1 MFSRKV
7 VAWSLGDHM
16 QTEMVIE
23 ALDRAVERNQPKKG
37 LIFDSD
43 RGSQYAS
50 YLFRDKLKE
59 YGFISSMSRPGN
71 CYDNAVAES
80 FFGSLKTEEIYRNKY
95 INLFELRRSIFEYI
109 DILYNR
115 HRKHSY
121 LGYRNPIEF
130 EEQYNVA

>member
-1 MFSRKV
+1 
-7 VAWSLGDHM
+7 
-16 QTEMVIE
+16 
-23 ALDRAVERNQPKKG
+23 
-37 LIFDSD
+37 
-43 RGSQYAS
+43 
-50 YLFRDKLKE
+50 
-59 YGFISSMSRPGN
+59 MSRPGN